1 MKIQGHLGHQ
11 ILKVFAFPLESVNL
25 LAIGILCGVATQALF
40 ACLYELFGQRAEV
53 VGFDTFTTI
62 QFVDCDLATKAL
74 RGLCGSSLLQCTSCE
89 WLNEPAEQIVECP
102 GFVLQLPGFCLGC
115 CGSRALLP
123 RGHLIPLSGAR
134 STYK

>member
-25 LAIGILCGVATQALF
+25 LTIGILCGVTTQALF
-40 ACLYELFGQRAEV
+40 ACLYEPFGQRAEV

-74 RGLCGSSLLQCTSCE
+74 RALCGSSL
-89 WLNEPAEQIVECP
+89 
-102 GFVLQLPGFCLGC
+102 
-115 CGSRALLP
+115 P
-123 RGHLIPLSGAR
+123 RCISYESLI
-134 STYK
+134 